1 MNSLLAA
8 AVTAFLFTSGDP
20 QLMIDTQYRAYTKAQ
35 AFFPERIN
43 KYRDRTLDKKRR
55 LPKSAQAFINANID
69 WELYASSIFKPN
81 WDELTKKQ
89 QQEFIR
95 LLQRDAIN
103 RYGKLFTANL
113 TFSVQFRGQ
122 TEYKLLRGHE
132 FARVNTTLKS
142 TKSDAEVDVSFIF
155 HKGEKRWALC
165 DVYIDG
171 VSKSKSWRRSVR
183 RIYKKE
189 GYSGVVKAFKKKS
202 RG

>member
-20 QLMIDTQYRAYTKAQ
+20 QLTLDTQYRAYTKAQ

-43 KYRDRTLDKKRR
+43 KYRDRALNKKRR
-55 LPKSAQAFINANID
+55 LPKSAHTFINANID
-69 WELYASSIFKPN
+69 WELYASSIFRPN

-89 QQEFIR
+89 QAQFIN
-95 LLQRDAIN
+95 LLQRDAIS
-103 RYGKLFTANL
+103 RYGKLFTADL

-122 TEYKLLRGHE
+122 TEYKMLRGHE

-155 HKGEKRWALC
+155 RKGETRWALC

-171 VSKSKSWRRSVR
+171 VSKAKSWRRSVR

-189 GYSGVVKAFKKKS
+189 GYSGVVKAFQKRS
-202 RG
+202 